1 MIFPRF
7 YGHEVKPFSSFL
19 LHGDLQIFKG
29 RYSLNRV
36 SEVKGRRLRYTAIFG
51 YSEMPGVISKASRK
65 LKLFGRCLDA
75 HLEAEARGAV
85 RTDNLRD

>member
-1 MIFPRF
+1 VT
-7 YGHEVKPFSSFL
+7 EVEGQRP
-19 LHGDLQIFKG
+19 
-29 RYSLNRV
+29 
-36 SEVKGRRLRYTAIFG
+36 RYTAIFG
-51 YSEMPGVISKASRK
+51 YSEKPGVISKASRK